1 MTGRIAS
8 DLPSES
14 RSQAALLLRAWALL
28 LLVLPAKLVV
38 GALGAVGSPAQIL
51 GMLAA
56 VAWFVTVMTVRA
68 VERSAADPIRWAYL
82 AFAVACLVSYLM
94 AVSRPIE
101 SIELSAADRGML
113 LVMSW
118 GGVLLTASD
127 LLRTRRGLTQV
138 LRTICLGGAVAA
150 AVGLVQYFTGDPLV
164 TRLSI
169 PGLSING
176 SYSTIYSRNGFERVA
191 GTSTHPIEFGVLMA
205 MVLPIALHL
214 AFHDTARSRVR
225 RWTPVVLLSAAVPIA
240 MSRSALIGLGLVL
253 LLIMP
258 TWTRSRRRAGYVA
271 LIAGIGAVYVTV
283 PGLIGTM
290 TRLFTGI
297 SGDTSAQSRVNS
309 YDIAL
314 HFAGLSPLF
323 GRGFGTFLP
332 RYRILD
338 NQYLGML
345 VEIGAVGLCSFVV
358 LLVTGVVVTR
368 RVFRMV
374 PSGSPDRS
382 LAMSLLA
389 TVVAAAAAC
398 ATFDAFG
405 FPQVGGLLF
414 AALGLLGALARM
426 IDEEN
431 RPPWIQAAN
440 EPDAVTAPIRMV
452 IAGAR
457 RPGLGRR

>member
-1 MTGRIAS
+1 MSGRLTP
-8 DLPSES
+8 DLSA
-14 RSQAALLLRAWALL
+14 QARPQSAVVLSAWALL

-51 GMLAA
+51 GMIAA
-56 VAWFVTVMTVRA
+56 LVWFLTVMTVRA
-68 VERSAADPIRWAYL
+68 VERSSADPIRWAFF
-82 AFAVACLVSYLM
+82 AFATACLVAYLV
-94 AVSRPIE
+94 AVTRPIE

-113 LVMSW
+113 LVLSW

-127 LLRTRRGLTQV
+127 LLRSRAGLTMV
-138 LRTICLGGAVAA
+138 LRAISVGAAIAA
-150 AVGLVQYFTGDPLV
+150 LVGLIQYFTGDPLV

-169 PGLSING
+169 PGLTVNG
-176 SYSTIYSRNGFERVA
+176 SYTTIYSRNGLERVA
-191 GTSTHPIEFGVLMA
+191 GTSTHPIEFGVVMA
-205 MVLPIALHL
+205 MALPIALHL
-214 AFHDTARSRVR
+214 AFHDTARSLLR
-225 RWTPVVLLSAAVPIA
+225 RWTPVVLIGSAVPIA
-240 MSRSALIGLGLVL
+240 MSRSALIALGLVL
-253 LLIMP
+253 AMVMP
-258 TWTRSRRRAGYVA
+258 TWTVTRRRAGYAA
-271 LIAGIGAVYVTV
+271 LLAGLGAVYVTV

-290 TRLFTGI
+290 TRLFTGL
-297 SGDTSAQSRVNS
+297 SDDTSAQSRVNS

-314 HFAGLSPLF
+314 HFAALNPVF

-345 VEIGAVGLCSFVV
+345 VEIGVVGLGAFVI
-358 LLVTGVVVTR
+358 LLLSAVVVTR
-368 RVFRMV
+368 RVFTAVART
-374 PSGSPDRS
+374 SPDRS

-389 TVVAAAAAC
+389 TVAAAAAAC

-414 AALGLLGALARM
+414 AALGLLAALARM

-431 RPPWIQAAN
+431 HDPWLVAAN

-457 RPGLGRR
+457 RSTVRRR